1 MTRMTTTTA
10 PATAPTAA
18 QACTSTGTD
27 PLPRTQGTALLDGT
41 VPGTGTGTGSGA
53 TLDCPALTAFIGA
66 HRQERPGLT

>member
-1 MTRMTTTTA
+1 MPDA
-10 PATAPTAA
+10 PATAPKAA
-18 QACTSTGTD
+18 PACTSTGTD

-41 VPGTGTGTGSGA
+41 VPGTGSGA